1 MPNIKN
7 LTILKY
13 NQQVPRYTSYPTAPH
28 FNSQI
33 NGDVYKDWL
42 QNLSS
47 KENLSLYLHIP
58 FCQQMCW
65 YCGCYTK
72 VTKRYAPVED
82 YAYIL
87 AREINLIADLIP
99 TKKPIVSHIHFGGGS
114 PTILLPDTFEHLMK
128 TIRSKF
134 KIATDAEIAI
144 EVDPRNV
151 NEEKI
156 TAYAKAGIN
165 RVSIGVQDFNIEV
178 QRAINREQSF
188 GLVYNCIKLF
198 RKYGIDNINLDLI
211 YGLPKQNLRDIERNI
226 DFATLLKPTRIAL
239 FGYAHVGWMKKHMR
253 LINEADLPNGEERIL
268 MYQVAAKQLQKE
280 GYAAI
285 GLDHFA
291 IETDQMKIALKNKKL
306 KRNFQGYSTDKA
318 ANLIGFG
325 VSSIGQLQSGYVQNT
340 LDFEEYKKNILAEK
354 LPVIKGIKTD
364 LDDKIRKEIIDEI
377 MCYMEVDINEICKKF
392 NLSASYFA
400 KEIEALSE
408 LEKDQL
414 IKIENNVIKLNPQ
427 TPQITR
433 VVSSAFDKFFTPS
446 ATKHSKVA

>member
-1 MPNIKN
+1 MSNIIN
-7 LTILKY
+7 FTILKY

-33 NGDVYKDWL
+33 NGDVYKEWL

-87 AREINLIADLIP
+87 AREINLVAELIP
-99 TKKPIVSHIHFGGGS
+99 TKKPVVSHIHFGGGS
-114 PTILLPDTFEHLMK
+114 PTILLPDTFEHLIK
-128 TIRSKF
+128 TIKSKF
-134 KIATDAEIAI
+134 EIASDAEIAI

-156 TAYAKAGIN
+156 AAYAKAGIN

-188 GLVYNCIKLF
+188 DLVYNCIKLF
-198 RKYGIDNINLDLI
+198 RKYGINDINLDLI
-211 YGLPKQNLRDIERNI
+211 YGLPKQTVEGVERNI
-226 DFATLLKPTRIAL
+226 EYSMLLKPKRIAL

-268 MYQVAAKQLQKE
+268 MYQAAVKKLNQF
-280 GYAAI
+280 GYMQI

-291 IETDQMKIALKNKKL
+291 VDSDKMSMALKSKKL
-306 KRNFQGYSTDKA
+306 KRNFQGYSTDSA
-318 ANLIGFG
+318 ESLIGFG
-325 VSSIGQLQSGYVQNT
+325 VSAIGQLPAGYIQNT
-340 LDFEEYKKNILAEK
+340 LDFAEYKKNILAEK
-354 LPVIKGIKTD
+354 LPIIKGIKTN

-377 MCYMEVDINEICKKF
+377 MCYMEVDLNKICTKF
-392 NLSASYFA
+392 KLSENYFT

-408 LEKDQL
+408 LKKDRL
-414 IKIENNVIKLNPQ
+414 ITIKHNVIKVNPQ
-427 TPQITR
+427 APQITR
-433 VVSSAFDKFFTPS
+433 IVSSAFDKFFIPS
-446 ATKHSKVA
+446 TAKHSKVA